1 MLQDIINKTFFSKRS
16 IPRGLDEQEIQI
28 FKNEVNLEMSY
39 ELPDDYLFLLS
50 QINFPCFD
58 CFYIYGKI
66 NSDILQNF
74 PRLKTCDFLFMN
86 KEMIDDDFTEDYI
99 IFGESAFHYC
109 TFSKIKNCYMII
121 DMGTSEIMD
130 TFVSFNDMLEAFLT
144 DAVK

>member
-50 QINFPCFD
+50 QINCPCFD
-58 CFYIYGKI
+58 GFYIYGKI

-86 KEMIDDDFTEDYI
+86 RRLLMMILRKITLFLVNQAFI
-99 IFGESAFHYC
+99 IVHIQKFK
-109 TFSKIKNCYMII
+109 TVI
-121 DMGTSEIMD
+121 
-130 TFVSFNDMLEAFLT
+130 
-144 DAVK
+144 